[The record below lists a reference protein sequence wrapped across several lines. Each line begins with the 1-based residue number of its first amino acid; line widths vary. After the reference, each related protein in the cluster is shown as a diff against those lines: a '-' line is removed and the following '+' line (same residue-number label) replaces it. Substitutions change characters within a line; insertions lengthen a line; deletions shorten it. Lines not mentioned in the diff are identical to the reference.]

1 MFARSCASFRRSFP
15 RKCKVTATAEWNFA
29 GRLVERLGPCSYLID
44 AATGRTICPEDLP
57 RLIAAYG
64 ASLLSAGLREGDRVL
79 IGCSL
84 SPSSALVYL
93 GAMYAGLVAVP
104 VEDRALTASAAML
117 LEATGAKAVW
127 TEAGLR
133 GEGITRDPSFVWRV
147 TWPGRSPK

>member
-1 MFARSCASFRRSFP
+1 M
-15 RKCKVTATAEWNFA
+15 TATAEWNFA
-29 GRLVERLGPCSYLID
+29 GRLVKRLGPGSYLID
-44 AATGRTICPEDLP
+44 AATGRTISPEDLP

-64 ASLLSAGLREGDRVL
+64 ASLMSAGLREGDRVL

-104 VEDRALTASAAML
+104 VEDRTLSASAAML

-127 TEAGLR
+127 TEAGLQGR
-133 GEGITRDPSFVWRV
+133 GIDHGSVR
-147 TWPGRSPK
+147 

>member
-1 MFARSCASFRRSFP
+1 M
-15 RKCKVTATAEWNFA
+15 TATSERNFA
-29 GRLVERLGPCSYLID
+29 GRLVKRLGPCSYLID
-44 AATGRTICPEDLP
+44 AATGVTICPEDLP

-64 ASLLSAGLREGDRVL
+64 ASLRSAGLREGDRVL

-104 VEDRALTASAAML
+104 VDDRAVTASATML

-127 TEAGLR
+127 TEAGLWGR
-133 GEGITRDPSFVWRV
+133 GIHLGL
-147 TWPGRSPK
+147 